1 MTDRSQN
8 QEAAMQRKEV
18 LVIRIGVSLEGITQ
32 VEQQEAS
39 DPVKPGSSS
48 PEAQTSSADADLPS
62 RPPRFRGRDNDPN
75 QARTGDRRAMSDAQ
89 RRILFRLAYS
99 LGDRDGALD
108 RVLEALGVGRLEWA
122 TRVDAS
128 RAIDALK
135 AQTTRDRPTNGGRHA

>member
-1 MTDRSQN
+1 MTDRDQN
-8 QEAAMQRKEV
+8 QEAAVQRKEV

-32 VEQQEAS
+32 VEQQQVASAAEPEAPPT
-39 DPVKPGSSS
+39 DAPSSS
-48 PEAQTSSADADLPS
+48 QDAAPPS